1 MRTSYKLLLAAALA
15 WAAPVWAQAPAARDT
30 VIEFR
35 DAHVPPRAQNAAE
48 VVQAMDETYPSAQR
62 QAGTGATVSVSL
74 VVGADGAPRDVQ
86 VVSTTDSAFVQPTL
100 AAVSRLRFTPGQV
113 DGVPVS
119 VRVALPLRWE
129 VQEPPHP
136 AEAAAEQLRAHAG
149 LAGPDST
156 GAYEL
161 SMVETLPRASNTAD
175 MVRAMVQYY
184 PAALEGAGASG
195 EVTVRMRVG
204 VDGRPTTVY
213 ILRST
218 DRRFDDAT
226 LRVVRRVRFEPAR
239 VGGRPV
245 PVWVELPIHWSRG
258 M

>member
-15 WAAPVWAQAPAARDT
+15 WAAPMWAQAPAARDT

-48 VVQAMDETYPSAQR
+48 LVQAMDEAYPSAQR

-100 AAVSRLRFTPGQV
+100 AALSRLRFTPGQV

-119 VRVALPLRWE
+119 VRVDLPLRWE

-136 AEAAAEQLRAHAG
+136 AEAAAEQLRARA
-149 LAGPDST
+149 AGPDST

-175 MVRAMVQYY
+175 MARAMVQYY
-184 PAALEGAGASG
+184 PPALEGASASG

-204 VDGRPTTVY
+204 VDGRPPTVY
-213 ILRST
+213 LLRST
-218 DRRFDDAT
+218 DRRFADAT
-226 LRVVRRVRFEPAR
+226 LREVRRLRFEPAR